1 MQASRLKE
9 KRHARRKAG
18 IRKRVQGTAECPRLT
33 VYRSLKHFHA
43 QVIDDIAGKTL
54 AAATTVGL
62 VADKSGNKN
71 AAEKVGQ
78 ALAAK
83 AIAAGVTRVAFDR
96 NGFKYHGR
104 IKSFADAA
112 RKAGLKF

>member
-1 MQASRLKE
+1 MQANQLKE

-18 IRKRVQGTAECPRLT
+18 IRKRIMGTSQRPRLT

-43 QVIDDIAGKTL
+43 QLIDDVAGKTL
-54 AAATTVGL
+54 VAASSLGIEGST
-62 VADKSGNKN
+62 GNKD
-71 AAEKVGQ
+71 AAEKVG
-78 ALAAK
+78 ADLAAK
-83 AIAAGVTRVAFDR
+83 AIAAGVTEVALDR